1 MVEKKAGESSQD
13 QETDCLTEGGNE
25 IVSVTEAKDDDDE
38 LNRQLDK
45 QTE

>member
-13 QETDCLTEGGNE
+13 HGADGNE

-38 LNRQLDK
+38 FNRQLDK